1 MSIDFNYNKRKMGS
15 RLYYS
20 LIMLPC
26 DKDVTDPKY
35 VQSEIDYRYLEKE
48 VQQEIV
54 DLPVVKFTGDFMAGG
69 LDKRQQFYL
78 MTSLTDVYFVDT
90 NNSNYAK
97 YVSKIKN
104 LPDISNNIVEDR
116 FAASKDITMLKR
128 TETFSI
134 NYNGVDYV
142 LEITEENN
150 GTFTTVE
157 YDGNYLMDKEIEDE
171 ILDYFNKY
179 R

>member
-1 MSIDFNYNKRKMGS
+1 
-15 RLYYS
+15 
-20 LIMLPC
+20 
-26 DKDVTDPKY
+26 
-35 VQSEIDYRYLEKE
+35 
-48 VQQEIV
+48 
-54 DLPVVKFTGDFMAGG
+54 
-69 LDKRQQFYL
+69 
-78 MTSLTDVYFVDT
+78 
-90 NNSNYAK
+90 
-97 YVSKIKN
+97 VSKIKN

-128 TETFSI
+128 AETFSI

-179 R
+179 K